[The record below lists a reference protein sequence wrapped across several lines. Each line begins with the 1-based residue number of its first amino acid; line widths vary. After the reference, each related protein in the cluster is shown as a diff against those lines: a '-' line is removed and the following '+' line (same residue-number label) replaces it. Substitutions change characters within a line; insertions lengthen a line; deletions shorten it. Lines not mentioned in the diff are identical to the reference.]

1 MSLRLRLT
9 LLYSTLLGS
18 VLLLF
23 GGLIYGLASVALMTK
38 IDQTLTTTADQLVNV
53 LKIDSS
59 GIFDPRSIAG
69 FEVSENLLIQVWGND
84 QRLQISRPTGWK
96 TPLDV
101 SNRFKGEASLAS
113 VTTEGQHLRVL
124 TVPLESVRSP
134 AGVMQIGIN
143 LSLLDLLEDTLSTIL
158 VVLTLA
164 GMLVSSLFTWLM
176 TSTVLEPLSTMTH
189 VVTQITRS
197 GDLSRRIPVKNK
209 RSDNEINKLVT
220 AFNQTLERLE
230 NLFTSQQHFLG
241 DVSHELRTPL
251 TVIKGNIGL
260 MRKLGEADEESLSS
274 IESEVDRLTRLVGD
288 LLLINQA
295 ESGTLPLDL
304 SPVELDGLLF
314 EVFQQ
319 MHVIAGEK
327 INLKLLEIDQAKI
340 NADRDRIKQVFL
352 NLIGNAI
359 QYTPAG
365 GTVEI
370 RMKRE
375 EECAMVS
382 ISDSGP
388 GIPAEDLPRIFER
401 FYRGEK
407 SRKRSHST
415 GFGLG
420 LSIAQIIV
428 KKHEGTIDVTS
439 VEGKGT
445 TFTVRFP
452 LLKEQ

>member
-9 LLYSTLLGS
+9 LLYTMLLGS

-23 GGLIYGLASVALMTK
+23 GSLVYGLASITLINKVDQSLNSTAEELLNTLM
-38 IDQTLTTTADQLVNV
+38 IDP
-53 LKIDSS
+53 S
-59 GIFDPRSIAG
+59 GIFDPRSVAN
-69 FEVSENLLIQVWGND
+69 FQASENLLIQVWGND

-96 TPLDV
+96 TPLDAA
-101 SNRFKGEASLAS
+101 NRFKGEVSLAS
-113 VTTEGQHLRVL
+113 VTTDGQHLRVL
-124 TVPLESVRSP
+124 TVPLESVRGP
-134 AGVMQIGIN
+134 AGIMQLGIN
-143 LSLLDLLEDTLSTIL
+143 ISLLDLIQQALSTIL
-158 VVLTLA
+158 VTLTLV
-164 GMLVSSLFTWLM
+164 GMLVSSLVTWFM
-176 TSTVLEPLSTMTH
+176 TSKALEPLATMTR
-189 VVTQITRS
+189 VATQITKAD
-197 GDLSRRIPVKNK
+197 DLSRRIPME
-209 RSDNEINKLVT
+209 RRTDDEISKLIS
-220 AFNQTLERLE
+220 AFNHTLERLE

-304 SPVELDGLLF
+304 SPVELDSVLF

-319 MHVIAGEK
+319 MRVIAGEK
-327 INLKLLEIDQAKI
+327 VKLNLVEIDQARI
-340 NADRDRIKQVFL
+340 SADRDRIKQVFL
-352 NLIGNAI
+352 NLIGNAL
-359 QYTPAG
+359 QYTPSG

-370 RMKRE
+370 RMKKE
-375 EECAMVS
+375 EKTVVVS
-382 ISDSGP
+382 ISDNGP
-388 GIPAEDLPRIFER
+388 GIPAADLPHIFER
-401 FYRGEK
+401 FYRAEK
-407 SRKRSHST
+407 SRKRSHQT

-428 KKHEGTIDVTS
+428 KKHDGTIDVAST
-439 VEGKGT
+439 EGKGT

-452 LLKEQ
+452 LMEE